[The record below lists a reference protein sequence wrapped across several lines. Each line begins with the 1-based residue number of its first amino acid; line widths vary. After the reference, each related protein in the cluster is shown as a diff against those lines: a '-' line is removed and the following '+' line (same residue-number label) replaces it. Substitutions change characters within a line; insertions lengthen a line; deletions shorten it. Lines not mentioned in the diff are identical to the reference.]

1 MQKRVALYVTAVSV
15 AALSCTGWLYLDGG
29 FQSTAEIRAAVC
41 FCVLGVFAH
50 ALRHQLTRG
59 ASGSV
64 AFIPF
69 LAVATLA
76 PGWVTV
82 LAVAASVVL
91 VEVVTQRTPLKAIF
105 NVAQHSLAIAM
116 GIISYRSLGGVSA
129 LLEKEPSIGPL
140 VALFLVFTAVNTAAV
155 STAIAISEG
164 KRIMS
169 VWRANTLGTVAY
181 DFLAL
186 PFVYVFAQIYAH
198 FGLGGAAALA
208 AFIVGARQLYAV
220 NWELQKTNQELLELM
235 VAAIEAR
242 DPYTSGHSRRVAH
255 LSTIIAQAVGL
266 TGRSIERVRVAALLH
281 DVGKIHEIFAPI
293 LSKPGKLTAEERAI
307 IETHPIKSA
316 ELVENVSQLRDVVS
330 PVRHHHEYWDG
341 TGYPD
346 GLRGN
351 AIPLAARIIMFA
363 DTIDAMTSDRPY
375 RVALGQEQVTA
386 ELLRMRGRQFDPVMC
401 DALLASPLY
410 PKLFA
415 ASASRMTPLR
425 SIPPLHRARK
435 ALAV

>member
-1 MQKRVALYVTAVSV
+1 
-15 AALSCTGWLYLDGG
+15 
-29 FQSTAEIRAAVC
+29 
-41 FCVLGVFAH
+41 LGVFAH

-76 PGWVTV
+76 PSWATV
-82 LAVAASVVL
+82 VAVASSVVL
-91 VEVVTQRTPLKAIF
+91 VEVVTQRTPLKAVF
-105 NVAQHSLAIAM
+105 NVAQHSLATAL
-116 GIISYRSLGGVSA
+116 GIIAYRSLGGASA
-129 LLEKEPSIGPL
+129 LADKEPSIAPL
-140 VALFLVFTAVNTAAV
+140 IALFLVFTAVNTSAV
-155 STAIAISEG
+155 SAAIAISEG
-164 KRIMS
+164 KRIVG
-169 VWRANTLGTVAY
+169 VWKANTLGTVAY
-181 DFLAL
+181 DVLAL

-198 FGLGGAAALA
+198 FGLAGAAALA
-208 AFIVGARQLYAV
+208 AFIVGARQLYTV

-242 DPYTSGHSRRVAH
+242 DPYTSGHSRRVAR
-255 LSTIIAQAVGL
+255 LSVIIAQALGL
-266 TGRSIERVRVAALLH
+266 TGRTVERVRVAALLH

-330 PVRHHHEYWDG
+330 PVRHHHENWDG
-341 TGYPD
+341 SGYPD

-351 AIPLAARIIMFA
+351 DIPLAARIIMFA

-375 RVALGQEQVTA
+375 RSALGREQVTA
-386 ELLRMRGRQFDPVMC
+386 ELLKMRGRQFDPVMC

-410 PKLFA
+410 PQLFTA
-415 ASASRMTPLR
+415 TAPRLTPR
-425 SIPPLHRARK
+425 QSIPTVHRGRK